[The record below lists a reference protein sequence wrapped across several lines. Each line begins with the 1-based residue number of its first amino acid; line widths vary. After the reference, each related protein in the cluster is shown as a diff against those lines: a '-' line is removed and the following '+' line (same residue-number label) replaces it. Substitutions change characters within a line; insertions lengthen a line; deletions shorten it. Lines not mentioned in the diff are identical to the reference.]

1 MNSAMS
7 LAGTGCLLL
16 CITACIPLPIP
27 HTERVTPSVRA
38 DFRARSGHPAAGVAD
53 ALTASR
59 KDTLCERAVIQRVT
73 DARGHIEVPPVEK
86 RESIFWLT
94 MMDRTDGIGYWVCTG
109 TIDSLGAPV
118 YESRTEISGRMAGD
132 DLDCFSWEAA
142 QRPFVSCYSERMERP
157 LRGGRW
163 QQGSSGGIYRVL
175 FVHRPHCGDARP
187 FVQWLVGDSI
197 VAVSELPREAEPCER
212 KRLGLSER
220 GGRWYLTYA
229 EPHSTFW
236 IKLGKHWV
244 TYELGA
250 PGEVREVP
258 S

>member
-1 MNSAMS
+1 MNAAMS
-7 LAGTGCLLL
+7 LPVTGCLLL
-16 CITACIPLPIP
+16 SITACIPLPIP
-27 HTERVTPSVRA
+27 HTERLTPSVRA
-38 DFRARSGHPAAGVAD
+38 DFRARSGHPAAGVAV

-59 KDTLCERAVIQRVT
+59 RDTLCERAVIQRVT

-86 RESIFWLT
+86 RKSIFWLT
-94 MMDRTDGIGYWVCTG
+94 MMDRADGIGYWVCTG
-109 TIDSLGAPV
+109 TTDALGAPV
-118 YESRTEISGRMAGD
+118 YESRSEVSGGRSGD
-132 DLDCFSWEAA
+132 DLDCFTWEAA
-142 QRPFVSCYSERMERP
+142 QRPFVSCYSGRMKRP
-157 LRGGRW
+157 LQGGRW
-163 QQGSSGGIYRVL
+163 QQGSAGGTYRVL
-175 FVHRPHCGDARP
+175 FVDRAQGVFARS

-197 VAVSELPREAEPCER
+197 VAVSELPRDAKPWER

-229 EPHSTFW
+229 VPHSTFW
-236 IKLGKHWV
+236 NKLGNRWV